1 LIHDGYKQGRIETP
15 PVLDKRLWVV
25 ESEFSNVLHQGRRD
39 GNTLS
44 AALRDCWDGI
54 SLKPATKTNRQYAS
68 DPHVC
73 ISGAISPEE
82 LLSLL
87 KSRDLTNGFANRFLM
102 IWAERTNVVPF
113 PEATVQSE
121 VDKLAGRTAKVLEFI
136 NSDRDGCC
144 DSFRLE
150 MSSQAQWQYGHLYR
164 DELNTETGSPLL
176 GSLLER
182 QAPMLLRLAM
192 LFALTDMQLVID
204 VQHIDAAAA
213 WMRYCAAS
221 VSYVFVSADQ
231 EAKLIQ
237 TQKVAG
243 KLIEY
248 LNRTKVATRKQI
260 SDECFQRHES
270 KSRIDA
276 ALNYLMAQTPPK
288 IRVESVPRALGEY
301 GRSTEVVGLAQFSPY
316 RIDA

>member
-1 LIHDGYKQGRIETP
+1 
-15 PVLDKRLWVV
+15 
-25 ESEFSNVLHQGRRD
+25 
-39 GNTLS
+39 
-44 AALRDCWDGI
+44 
-54 SLKPATKTNRQYAS
+54 
-68 DPHVC
+68 
-73 ISGAISPEE
+73 
-82 LLSLL
+82 
-87 KSRDLTNGFANRFLM
+87 
-102 IWAERTNVVPF
+102 
-113 PEATVQSE
+113 
-121 VDKLAGRTAKVLEFI
+121 
-136 NSDRDGCC
+136 
-144 DSFRLE
+144 
-150 MSSQAQWQYGHLYR
+150 
-164 DELNTETGSPLL
+164 
-176 GSLLER
+176 
-182 QAPMLLRLAM
+182 
-192 LFALTDMQLVID
+192 
-204 VQHIDAAAA
+204 
-213 WMRYCAAS
+213 MRYCAAS